1 VVPEPGVNSP
11 SERDG
16 SPTSQGGYPPPAES
30 GQGSPQLYPPQQGHA
45 YPPQAGQGYPPQLYP
60 PQQGYAYPPQA
71 GQGYPTGPY
80 PPQQGYAYPPQAGQG
95 YPTGPG
101 APRYFTAPRPEP
113 LPVEPQEYHQ
123 FYRAPAFRWWRPLV
137 ALVTFA
143 VGWLVA
149 TLIAVTVAL
158 AWDVT
163 SSGTRLDPA
172 NMNVNLNTPAMF
184 AANNISLAACIPIA
198 MLSGWLVYRQR
209 PGFLSSITGRF
220 RWGLFGHFLL
230 IVAPLMLAWMALQ
243 TVVDGGLGSL
253 AWGPDSLFLLVTI
266 LLTTPLQAAGEEYA
280 NRGLIARSVGSWF
293 ANRWVALGVAI
304 IVNGV
309 IFTLLHGAGDPWL
322 NAYYFTVAVTFTLLT
337 WRTGGLEAAIVM
349 HIVNNLLG
357 ELTLPFSTEEFSH
370 LFDRQAGVAGPET
383 LIQIAVTVLVGA
395 VLWWRA
401 SALKLPRA
409 TAPGAPQPQPSAV
422 PAAP

>member
-1 VVPEPGVNSP
+1 MVPEAGVTP
-11 SERDG
+11 PTDGDG
-16 SPTSQGGYPPPAES
+16 SPTPQGGYPYPAQS
-30 GQGSPQLYPPQQGHA
+30 GQPYPPQA
-45 YPPQAGQGYPPQLYP
+45 YPPQ
-60 PQQGYAYPPQA
+60 
-71 GQGYPTGPY
+71 PY
-80 PPQQGYAYPPQAGQG
+80 PPQPYAPQEGYPYSQQPGYSYPPQPAPA
-95 YPTGPG
+95 YPVGS
-101 APRYFTAPRPEP
+101 AVPRYYPASRPEP

-137 ALVTFA
+137 ALLVFA
-143 VGWLVA
+143 VGWLGA
-149 TLIAVTVAL
+149 TMIAVIVAL

-163 SSGTRLDPA
+163 HSGTTLDPA
-172 NMNVNLNTPAMF
+172 NMSLNLNTPAMF

-198 MLSGWLVYRQR
+198 MLTGWLVYRQR

-243 TVVDGGLGSL
+243 AVVDGGLGNL
-253 AWGPDSLFLLVTI
+253 AWGPNSLFLLATI
-266 LLTTPLQAAGEEYA
+266 VLTTPLQAAGEEYA

-293 ANRWVALGVAI
+293 GNRWVALGAAT

-309 IFTLLHGAGDPWL
+309 IFTLLHSAADPWL
-322 NAYYFTVAVTFTLLT
+322 NAYYFTVALTFTLLT

-357 ELTLPFSTEEFSH
+357 ELTLPFSTEDFSH

-383 LIQIAVTVLVGA
+383 LIQISVTVLVGA
-395 VLWWRA
+395 ALWWRA

-409 TAPGAPQPQPSAV
+409 TAPGAAQAQPLPPPVVA
-422 PAAP
+422 